1 MYTTQRL
8 SDPRSNLIAA
18 SVNCTDTENQ
28 FIRDISALIL
38 YQRGPLSGRPYGKQM
53 KALLPLAVAAGNS
66 HVCNS
71 ACAVD
76 ISRCRMRS
84 RVR

>member
-18 SVNCTDTENQ
+18 SVSCTDTKNQ

-38 YQRGPLSGRPYGKQM
+38 YQRGPLSGRPYGKQV
-53 KALLPLAVAAGNS
+53 KALLPLAVAAGNL
-66 HVCNS
+66 HVCS
-71 ACAVD
+71 RACAGD
-76 ISRCRMRS
+76 TSLYRMRS
-84 RVR
+84 RAR